1 MILKASF
8 DPITNKEIEI
18 IKNYLKVDKDV
29 FLYVKDEGVID
40 RKIRIKLLKKAI
52 KPYRHI
58 KITDTSKEAIQ
69 LEEIDEEEVRNGNYE
84 LAAWGIKKI
93 LISEGYYY
101 PYLAKKMCS
110 DYRYTHSM
118 SVAETA
124 RKLAKHY
131 ALDEKYAYNI
141 GLLHD
146 ITKDISLEESKELLK
161 ERKEVLELSNKV
173 WHSFSAPIWLNNN
186 LGIKDK
192 RFLNA
197 IERHTLGNTKTKYD
211 EVIYIADKIEPQ
223 RKYDI
228 TKETKLAYEDL
239 SKAAEFIRKE
249 VKEILEKEK

>member
-8 DPITNKEIEI
+8 DPITNKEIEL
-18 IKNYLKVDKDV
+18 IKNYLKTDKDV

-40 RKIRIKLLKKAI
+40 KKLRIKLLKKAI
-52 KPYRHI
+52 KPYRHL
-58 KITDTSKEAIQ
+58 KITNIDKDAIQ
-69 LEEIDEEEVRNGNYE
+69 LEETNEEEVRNGSYD
-84 LAAWGIKKI
+84 LAALGIKKD
-93 LISEGYYY
+93 LINEGYYY

-110 DYRYTHSM
+110 EYRYSHSM

-131 ALDEKYAYNI
+131 ALNEKYAYNI

-146 ITKDISLEESKELLK
+146 ITKDISKEESIELLK
-161 ERKEVLELSNKV
+161 ERQDVLEYSDKV
-173 WHSFSAPIWLNNN
+173 WHSFSAPIWLNKN

-197 IERHTLGNTKTKYD
+197 IERHTLGNTRTKYD
-211 EVIYIADKIEPQ
+211 EVIYIADKIEPL

-239 SKAAEFIRKE
+239 SKAAKIIRKE
-249 VKEILEKEK
+249 VQEILKREK